1 MFCGVASFRKNQH
14 YKVDPSVPADNAFYF
29 RVSGLNLYYTETQKD
44 MIVLGAIAIDNIVS
58 PSTV

>member
-1 MFCGVASFRKNQH
+1 M
-14 YKVDPSVPADNAFYF
+14 PADNAFYF

-58 PSTV
+58 PSTVKKKYISYIINYFVYNLIR